1 MQNLNEV
8 VISQAIIES
17 YMEKLKDHLEVDVAI
32 VGGGPSGLV
41 AGYYLA
47 KKGFKVSIYERK
59 ISIGGGMWAG
69 AMFFNEIVV
78 QEMGREIFDEFK
90 VNYKEFKPGYYLADA
105 VEAVTTIA
113 SKAVKAGAVIFNGI
127 TAEDVVLK
135 KVNGNY
141 RVCGLVINWST
152 VEMNHLMVDPLVITS
167 KYVIDATGHDATVVS
182 TLQRKAGVKLATETG
197 CVVGEKPLWASV
209 GEEDTV
215 KNSREVFPGIYVSG
229 MAANATCGSHRMGP
243 VFGGMLMS
251 GKKVAQEIAKKLK
264 G

>member
-47 KKGFKVSIYERK
+47 KEGFKVSIYERR

-78 QEMGREIFDEFK
+78 QEMGREIFDEFE

-113 SKAVKAGAVIFNGI
+113 SKAVKAGAVIFNGM

-251 GKKVAQEIAKKLK
+251 GKKVAQEIAKKLR